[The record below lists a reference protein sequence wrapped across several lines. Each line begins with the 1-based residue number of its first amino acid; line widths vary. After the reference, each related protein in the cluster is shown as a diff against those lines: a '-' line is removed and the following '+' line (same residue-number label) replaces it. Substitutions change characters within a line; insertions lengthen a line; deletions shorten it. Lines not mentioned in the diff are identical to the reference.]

1 MKKKSFALATSV
13 ALVSS
18 AFLAACS
25 TGDEEKS
32 GSNDTSGDK
41 KSNEQVL
48 NLIEGSDIPTLNPT
62 TSTDAVSF
70 NVLNNTMEGL
80 YRLDDKQQPVPG
92 IAESHEVSE
101 DKLTYTFKL
110 RDAKWSD
117 GTPITAKDFEYAWK
131 EVLNPENASQYAYVF
146 YNIAGAEE
154 YNTKKG
160 ERDAVGVKAVDD
172 KTFEVKLKAP
182 ADYFLGLTG
191 FGPFMPK
198 SEELSKKIGEGFGST
213 ADKSLY
219 NGPFKLTD
227 WTREQGWKMVKN
239 ENYWDKDA
247 VKLETIN
254 VKVVKETSTAVNLYE
269 KGDIDR
275 TGLTSEFVAQY
286 QDNPEFKTKG
296 ESTIFYLYLNTK
308 VKALENAKI
317 RKAIDM
323 GYDKKGITDVILA
336 NGSIPANYLVP
347 KDFAKDASGADFRE
361 KYPEFNTFNAEE
373 AKKLWEEG
381 LKEIGAKSVKLEL
394 LNYDSDDAK
403 KIGEFLK
410 GELEKNLPGM
420 EVSIKQQ
427 PFKNKLD
434 LENKGEFE
442 FSFAGWGPDY
452 QDPMTFLDLFLTD
465 GPYNRGKWSNDEYDK
480 LIKSAQTSTDA
491 EKRWS
496 DLQEAEKILF
506 DEAAIS
512 PVYQRGRAFLVKPYV
527 KGVVEHNFGADF
539 SYKWASIEGK

>member
-25 TGDEEKS
+25 TTD
-32 GSNDTSGDK
+32 SGDK
-41 KSNEQVL
+41 SGDTGSSKKSNDQTL

-62 TSTDAVSF
+62 TSTDSVSF

-80 YRLDDKQQPVPG
+80 YRLDDKQQPTPG
-92 IAESHEVSE
+92 IAESHTVSD

-117 GTPITAKDFEYAWK
+117 GTPLTAKDFEYAWK

-146 YNIAGAEE
+146 YNIEGAEE

-160 ERDAVGVKAVDD
+160 DRDAVGVKAVDD
-172 KTFEVKLKAP
+172 KTLEVKLKAP

-198 SEELSKKIGEGFGST
+198 SEELSKKIGKDFGST
-213 ADKSLY
+213 ADKALY
-219 NGPFKLTD
+219 NGPFKLTE

-239 ENYWDKDA
+239 DNYWDKDA
-247 VKLETIN
+247 VKLKTIN
-254 VKVVKETSTAVNLYE
+254 VKVVKETATGVNLYE

-286 QDNPEFKTKG
+286 KDNKEFKTKG
-296 ESTIFYLYLNTK
+296 ESTIFYLNLNTK
-308 VKALENAKI
+308 VKALDNEKI
-317 RKAIDM
+317 RRAIDM
-323 GYDKKGITDVILA
+323 GYNKKGITDVILA
-336 NGSIPANYLVP
+336 NGSLPANYLVP
-347 KDFAKDASGADFRE
+347 KDFAKDADGKDFRD
-361 KYPEFNTFNAEE
+361 KYPAFNEYNADE

-381 LKEIGAKSVKLEL
+381 LKEIGQKSVDLEL

-420 EVSIKQQ
+420 KVTIKQQ

-434 LENKGEFE
+434 LENKGDFE

-452 QDPMTFLDLFLTD
+452 QDPMTFLDLFVTG
-465 GPYNRGKWSNDEYDK
+465 GPYNRGKWSNEEYDK
-480 LIKSAQTSTDA
+480 LIKDAQTQTDA
-491 EKRWS
+491 TKRWS
-496 DLQEAEKILF
+496 ELQEAEKILL
-506 DEAAIS
+506 DSAAIS

>member
-25 TGDEEKS
+25 TTDSDKNSGDT
-32 GSNDTSGDK
+32 GSDK
-41 KSNEQVL
+41 KSSDQTL
-48 NLIEGSDIPTLNPT
+48 NLIESADIPTLNPT

-80 YRLDDKQQPVPG
+80 YRLDENQQPTPG
-92 IAESHEVSE
+92 IAESHTVSD

-146 YNIAGAEE
+146 YNIEGAEE

-160 ERDAVGVKAVDD
+160 DRDAVGVKAVDD

-198 SEELSKKIGEGFGST
+198 SEELSKKIGKNFGST

-219 NGPFKLTD
+219 NGPFKLTE

-239 ENYWDKDA
+239 DNYWDKDN
-247 VKLETIN
+247 VKLKTIN
-254 VKVVKETSTAVNLYE
+254 VKVVKEVATGVNLYE

-275 TGLTSEFVAQY
+275 AGLSSEFVAQFK
-286 QDNPEFKTKG
+286 DNKDFKTKG

-308 VKALENAKI
+308 VKALDNEKI
-317 RKAIDM
+317 RRAIDM
-323 GYDKKGITDVILA
+323 GYNKKGITDVILA
-336 NGSIPANYLVP
+336 NGSLPANYLVP
-347 KDFAKDASGADFRE
+347 KDFAKDADGKDFRE
-361 KYPEFNTFNAEE
+361 KYPTFNEYNADE

-381 LKEIGAKSVKLEL
+381 LKEIGQKSVELEL

-420 EVSIKQQ
+420 KVTIKQQ

-434 LENKGEFE
+434 LENKGDFQ

-452 QDPMTFLDLFLTD
+452 QDPMTFLDLFITD
-465 GPYNRGKWSNDEYDK
+465 GPYNRGKWSDKEYDK
-480 LIKSAQTSTDA
+480 LIKDAQTQTDA
-491 EKRWS
+491 AKRWS
-496 DLQEAEKILF
+496 ELQEAEKILL
-506 DEAAIS
+506 DSAAIS